1 MKKATF
7 FFLII
12 ATLAT
17 TFYSCKTNTDDLW
30 DSIHQL
36 DERVTSLEELCKQM
50 NGNISSLQ
58 KLVQALQDNNSITKV
73 TPIKEGE
80 KVIGYTISFTK
91 GEPITIYHG
100 EKGEQGDKGDDGATP
115 VITVDQDGETY
126 YWKVN
131 GEWLTDKKGNKIP
144 TTGEDGQDAVSP
156 QLEIRNGRW
165 FLFNGET
172 WTDIGQATGD
182 AGKDGDGFFESVEE
196 KEGYVEFTLPSGT
209 VLTIPK
215 NTLSIVKGIKSISY
229 IPRYDD
235 GKATVVGAS
244 KADSYIELDFEIS
257 PKESADL
264 LVEYDGIVSIQGVY
278 TTIRSRAIDFI
289 QFPVL
294 AISAEDGIL
303 SLKVSGENLDDAFF
317 AGTQGTQ
324 LALKLEDSE
333 STYTSDYIGIV
344 PSLPTYTFTVTYQ
357 TTSPNQTIKIA
368 HDIDAYPI
376 AGAGNRLISIDYGDN
391 TNGISSTH
399 TYTTQGEHTV
409 TFSFVNEVTEI
420 GEHAFEECSQLT
432 GIEYP
437 KNITKISDYA
447 FHKTGII
454 DIIIPNTVTYIG
466 SATFCNCANAK
477 YINIPYNVQFM
488 GIHAFG
494 HATQGEVYIDCDIP
508 SVTSN
513 WTKSIFAWSHIS
525 KITIGRNVKFIGD
538 YAFPQCTQVTKIEY
552 EEGNKL
558 AHIGVGGF
566 GGCSL
571 VEEMPIPESVEFI
584 GEYAFSLCSNLKTF
598 KMVGSGNGNY
608 IVRGNG
614 VLYDETNYALV
625 RYPPKNEAETYEI
638 VMYRDSIAPLAFR
651 DCNNLKTIQLPTR
664 YVNNKM
670 RFGRGS
676 FMDCKNLT
684 TVENFSLTG
693 VTMLSGGDD
702 AIFRGCTSLTSI
714 QLPETLETIG
724 ASAFSDCPLKGEL
737 VIPDNVVNI
746 GASAFEGCT
755 GLTGNLLIPDNVVNI
770 GESAF
775 KGCTGFDGELKLGRN
790 LKTIGES
797 AFYECA
803 NLNGDLVV
811 SDAVESIGNYAFK
824 GCKSLLSGN
833 TLKLGKNLKYIGE
846 RAFDIDLETNGGG
859 ISSYFDKIYCAA
871 PIPPSIDTYSYLYG
885 GILIVPTGCLNAY
898 LGSNWTSMVT
908 SSIGPNIIEEDF

>member
-7 FFLII
+7 FFLVI

-80 KVIGYTISFTK
+80 KVIGYTISFSK

-100 EKGEQGDKGDDGATP
+100 DKGEQGDKGDDGATP

-182 AGKDGDGFFESVEE
+182 AGKDGDSFFESVEE

-215 NTLSIVKGIKSISY
+215 NTLSMVKGIKSVSY

-235 GKATVVGAS
+235 GKATVVGTS

-264 LVEYDGIVSIQGVY
+264 LVKYDGVVSVQGVY

-289 QFPVL
+289 QFPVMT
-294 AISAEDGIL
+294 ISAEDGIL
-303 SLKVSGENLDDAFF
+303 SLKVSGENLDDVFF
-317 AGTQGTQ
+317 AGTQGVQ

-333 STYTSDYIGIV
+333 STYASDYIGIV
-344 PSLPTYTFTVTYQ
+344 PSLPTYTFTATYR
-357 TTSPNQTIKIA
+357 TISSNQTIKIA
-368 HDIDAYPI
+368 NDIDAYPI
-376 AGAGNRLISIDYGDN
+376 AGAGNRLISIDYGDG

-399 TYTTQGEHTV
+399 TYATQGEHTV

-454 DIIIPNTVTYIG
+454 NIIIPNTITYIG
-466 SATFCNCANAK
+466 KSAFEYCTNVE
-477 YINIPYNVQFM
+477 YINIPNSIQTLSSR
-488 GIHAFG
+488 AF
-494 HATQGEVYIDCDIP
+494 ADYTTGELYIDCNIP
-508 SVTSN
+508 SSELVVGQ
-513 WTKSIFAWSHIS
+513 SIFYYSNIS
-525 KITIGRNVKFIGD
+525 KITIGRNVQSIGD
-538 YAFPQCTQVTKIEY
+538 MAFELCQVKTIEY
-552 EEGNKL
+552 EQGNCLKE
-558 AHIGVGGF
+558 IGYGAF
-566 GGCSL
+566 WCPQI
-571 VEEMPIPESVEFI
+571 EEMPIPHSVETI
-584 GEYAFSLCSNLKTF
+584 GDQVFAYCDNLRNFELVSTNNDRNII
-598 KMVGSGNGNY
+598 G
-608 IVRGNG
+608 IRDG
-614 VLYDETNYALV
+614 VLYSNDGDDVTII
-625 RYPPKNEAETYEI
+625 RYPPKLEGKSYNILLGYTA
-638 VMYRDSIAPLAFR
+638 IAGSAFRTCNNLQNISFSTLVHHIGESAFR
-651 DCNNLKTIQLPTR
+651 DC
-664 YVNNKM
+664 
-670 RFGRGS
+670 
-676 FMDCKNLT
+676 KNLSSIEGLSSTKVTTLGWCVFSGCGNLTSIELPT
-684 TVENFSLTG
+684 TVEEIEDGAFEGCKSLTG
-693 VTMLSGGDD
+693 D
-702 AIFRGCTSLTSI
+702 
-714 QLPETLETIG
+714 
-724 ASAFSDCPLKGEL
+724 L
-737 VIPDNVVNI
+737 VIPDNVKTI
-746 GASAFEGCT
+746 GKFAFEGCT
-755 GLTGNLLIPDNVVNI
+755 GFKGKLIIPNSVETIGYAAFKECTGVLKGGKLYLGTGLKQIED
-770 GESAF
+770 SAF
-775 KGCTGFDGELKLGRN
+775 DAG
-790 LKTIGES
+790 
-797 AFYECA
+797 
-803 NLNGDLVV
+803 
-811 SDAVESIGNYAFK
+811 SDDNASVP
-824 GCKSLLSGN
+824 
-833 TLKLGKNLKYIGE
+833 
-846 RAFDIDLETNGGG
+846 
-859 ISSYFDKIYCAA
+859 SSFSKIYCNATVP
-871 PIPPSIDTYSYLYG
+871 PIIGYDYSELG
-885 GILIVPTGCLNAY
+885 CEQLIVPKGCLETYQN
-898 LGSNWTSMVT
+898 SNWAFVSNYITE
-908 SSIGPNIIEEDF
+908 GD

>member
-50 NGNISSLQ
+50 NSNISSLQ

-115 VITVDQDGETY
+115 VITVEQDGETY

-182 AGKDGDGFFESVEE
+182 AGKDGDSFFESVEE

-235 GKATVVGAS
+235 GKATVVGTS

-257 PKESADL
+257 PKESAAL

-278 TTIRSRAIDFI
+278 TTIRSRAINFI

-317 AGTQGTQ
+317 AGTQGAQ

-333 STYTSDYIGIV
+333 STYASDYIGIV
-344 PSLPTYTFTVTYQ
+344 PSLPTYTFTATYK
-357 TTSPNQTIKIA
+357 TTSSNQTIKIA
-368 HDIDAYPI
+368 NDVDAYPI
-376 AGAGNRLISIDYGDN
+376 AGAGNRLISIDYGDG

-399 TYTTQGEHTV
+399 TYATQGEYTV
-409 TFSFVNEVTEI
+409 TFSFVNEVIEI

-432 GIEYP
+432 GIVYS

-454 DIIIPNTVTYIG
+454 NIIIPNTVTYIG
-466 SATFCNCANAK
+466 ESAFEECVNVE
-477 YINIPYNVQFM
+477 YINIPNSIQTLSSR
-488 GIHAFG
+488 AF
-494 HATQGEVYIDCDIP
+494 AYRTTGELYIDCDIP
-508 SVTSN
+508 SYQFGGINDMSSYWESVFYWNNITKIVIGKN
-513 WTKSIFAWSHIS
+513 VKSI
-525 KITIGRNVKFIGD
+525 GD
-538 YAFPQCTQVTKIEY
+538 WAFSSCNQVRTIEY
-552 EEGNKL
+552 EDGTQLEN
-558 AHIGVGGF
+558 IGYGAF
-566 GGCSL
+566 QCPL
-571 VEEMPIPESVEFI
+571 VEEMPIPSSLKNI
-584 GEYAFSLCSNLKTF
+584 GEHAFALCSGLKSY
-598 KMVGSGNGNY
+598 KMIGDGNNTGDKRFA
-608 IVRGNG
+608 VTDGM
-614 VLYDETNYALV
+614 LYSYDKINTTLIA
-625 RYPPKNEAETYEI
+625 YPPKKEDKQYTIPHGYTI
-638 VMYRDSIAPLAFR
+638 IGSSAFR
-651 DCNNLKTIQLPTR
+651 ECNNLAYISIPPQVNSIEEHAFYGCENLSEISGLEWCPITILRDAT
-664 YVNNKM
+664 
-670 RFGRGS
+670 FSG
-676 FMDCKNLT
+676 CKK
-684 TVENFSLTG
+684 
-693 VTMLSGGDD
+693 
-702 AIFRGCTSLTSI
+702 LTSI
-714 QLPETLETIG
+714 QLPNTIKEIG
-724 ASAFSDCPLKGEL
+724 DNVFENCSSLKGNL
-737 VIPDNVVNI
+737 IIPNDVKSI
-746 GASAFEGCT
+746 GTGAFR
-755 GLTGNLLIPDNVVNI
+755 
-770 GESAF
+770 
-775 KGCTGFDGELKLGRN
+775 GCTGFDGELKLSDN
-790 LKTIGES
+790 LQTIGEY
-797 AFYECA
+797 AFMGCS
-803 NLNGDLVV
+803 NLDGNLVIP
-811 SDAVESIGNYAFK
+811 DAVENIGYMAFK
-824 GCKSLLSGN
+824 GCTKILEGN
-833 TLKLGKNLKYIGE
+833 ELRLGKGLKQIGD
-846 RAFDIDLETNGGG
+846 RAFDVGSDDNASVP
-859 ISSYFDKIYCAA
+859 SSFCKIYCSTTVP
-871 PIPPSIDTYSYLYG
+871 PIINYSDLNCEQ
-885 GILIVPTGCLNAY
+885 LIVPKGCLEAY
-898 LGSNWTSMVT
+898 QNSNWNNVS
-908 SSIGPNIIEEDF
+908 GNIIEGD

>member
-1 MKKATF
+1 MKKVTF
-7 FFLII
+7 FFLVI
-12 ATLAT
+12 ATLIT
-17 TFYSCKTNTDDLW
+17 SFYSCKTNTDDLW

-36 DERVTSLEELCKQM
+36 DGRVTSLEELCKQM

-115 VITVDQDGETY
+115 VITVEQDGETY

-144 TTGEDGQDAVSP
+144 TTGENGQDAVSP

-182 AGKDGDGFFESVEE
+182 AGKDGDSFFESVEE

-235 GKATVVGAS
+235 GKATVVGTS

-257 PKESADL
+257 PKESAAL

-278 TTIRSRAIDFI
+278 TTIRSRAINFI

-317 AGTQGTQ
+317 AGTQGAQ

-333 STYTSDYIGIV
+333 STYASDYIGIV

-376 AGAGNRLISIDYGDN
+376 AGAGNRLISIDYGDG

-420 GEHAFEECSQLT
+420 GEHAFEKCSQLT

-437 KNITKISDYA
+437 KSITKISDWA

-454 DIIIPNTVTYIG
+454 DIIIPNTVVYIG
-466 SATFCNCANAK
+466 KSAFEYCTNVE
-477 YINIPYNVQFM
+477 YINIPNSIQTLSSR
-488 GIHAFG
+488 AF
-494 HATQGEVYIDCDIP
+494 AYYTTGELYIDCNIP
-508 SVTSN
+508 SSELIVGQ
-513 WTKSIFAWSHIS
+513 SIFYYSNIS
-525 KITIGRNVKFIGD
+525 KITIGRNVQSIGD
-538 YAFPQCTQVTKIEY
+538 MAFELCQVKTIEY
-552 EEGNKL
+552 EQGNCLKE
-558 AHIGVGGF
+558 IGYGAF
-566 GGCSL
+566 WCPQI
-571 VEEMPIPESVEFI
+571 EEVPIPHSVETI
-584 GEYAFSLCSNLKTF
+584 GDQVFAYCDNLRNFELVSTNNDKNII
-598 KMVGSGNGNY
+598 G
-608 IVRGNG
+608 IRDG
-614 VLYDETNYALV
+614 VLYSNDGDDVTII
-625 RYPPKNEAETYEI
+625 RYPPKLEGKSYNILLGYTA
-638 VMYRDSIAPLAFR
+638 IAGSAFRTCNNLQNISFSTLVHHIGESAFR
-651 DCNNLKTIQLPTR
+651 DC
-664 YVNNKM
+664 
-670 RFGRGS
+670 
-676 FMDCKNLT
+676 KNLSLIEGLSSTKVT
-684 TVENFSLTG
+684 TLGWCVFS
-693 VTMLSGGDD
+693 
-702 AIFRGCTSLTSI
+702 GCKSLVSI
-714 QLPETLETIG
+714 QLPENIKIIG
-724 ASAFSDCPLKGEL
+724 E
-737 VIPDNVVNI
+737 NV
-746 GASAFEGCT
+746 FEGCEE
-755 GLTGNLLIPDNVVNI
+755 LNNFMIPNTLEEI
-770 GESAF
+770 GDRAF
-775 KGCTGFDGELKLGRN
+775 KGCARLLTSKAELLLSQN
-790 LKTIGES
+790 LK
-797 AFYECA
+797 
-803 NLNGDLVV
+803 
-811 SDAVESIGNYAFK
+811 SIGYESFNPLIEA
-824 GCKSLLSGN
+824 N
-833 TLKLGKNLKYIGE
+833 TLSNS
-846 RAFDIDLETNGGG
+846 FF
-859 ISSYFDKIYCAA
+859 SKIYCSATV
-871 PIPPSIDTYSYLYG
+871 PPTIDNNSCLSCEQ
-885 GILIVPTGCLNAY
+885 LIVPKGCLETYQN
-898 LGSNWTSMVT
+898 SNWASVSNYITE
-908 SSIGPNIIEEDF
+908 GD

>member
-7 FFLII
+7 FFLVI
-12 ATLAT
+12 ATLTT

-36 DERVTSLEELCKQM
+36 DGRVTSLEELCKQM

-100 EKGEQGDKGDDGATP
+100 EKGEQGDKGDDGTTP

-182 AGKDGDGFFESVEE
+182 AGKDGDSFFESVEE

-209 VLTIPK
+209 VLTIPR

-235 GKATVVGAS
+235 GKATVVGTS

-257 PKESADL
+257 PKESAAL
-264 LVEYDGIVSIQGVY
+264 LVEYDGIVSVQGVY
-278 TTIRSRAIDFI
+278 TTIRTRAIDFI

-294 AISAEDGIL
+294 SISAENGIL

-317 AGTQGTQ
+317 AGTQGAQ

-333 STYTSDYIGIV
+333 STYASDYIGIV

-454 DIIIPNTVTYIG
+454 NIIIPNTVTYIG
-466 SATFCNCANAK
+466 ESAFSSCANSE
-477 YINIPYNVQFM
+477 YINIPSNVQFM
-488 GIHAFG
+488 GIQA
-494 HATQGEVYIDCDIP
+494 
-508 SVTSN
+508 
-513 WTKSIFAWSHIS
+513 FAWSTKGELYVDCNISSVNNHQYWESSFAYSCIS
-525 KITIGRNVKFIGD
+525 KIIIGKNVKSIGNC
-538 YAFPQCTQVTKIEY
+538 AFTECKQVQIVEY
-552 EEGNKL
+552 EEGNEL
-558 AHIGVGGF
+558 ESIGWGAF
-566 GGCSL
+566 GCPF
-571 VEEMPIPESVEFI
+571 VEEMPVPRSVKVI
-584 GEYAFSLCSNLKTF
+584 GEYPFALCSGLKAF
-598 KMVGSGNGNY
+598 KMVGSGNGDY
-608 IVRGNG
+608 IVRDDILCVNLDG
-614 VLYDETNYALV
+614 TIV
-625 RYPPKNEAETYEI
+625 RYPPLKEGSYCDI
-638 VMYRDSIAPLAFR
+638 RGVKGIAKGAFR
-651 DCNNLKTIQLPTR
+651 DCINLEEIA
-664 YVNNKM
+664 VNSSSEPM
-670 RFGRGS
+670 IIGREAFDG
-676 FMDCKNLT
+676 CKNLVTVTGFESTNPTLDMTFNGCEKLTSIELPT
-684 TVENFSLTG
+684 TVEEIGYGTFQGCKSLTG
-693 VTMLSGGDD
+693 DL
-702 AIFRGCTSLTSI
+702 I
-714 QLPETLETIG
+714 
-724 ASAFSDCPLKGEL
+724 
-737 VIPDNVVNI
+737 IPDNVKTI
-746 GASAFEGCT
+746 GESAFEGCT
-755 GLTGNLLIPDNVVNI
+755 GFKGKLIIPNSVETI
-770 GESAF
+770 RYRAF
-775 KGCTGFDGELKLGRN
+775 KECIGVLKGGELYLGTG
-790 LKTIGES
+790 LKQIE
-797 AFYECA
+797 
-803 NLNGDLVV
+803 D
-811 SDAVESIGNYAFK
+811 
-824 GCKSLLSGN
+824 
-833 TLKLGKNLKYIGE
+833 
-846 RAFDIDLETNGGG
+846 RAFDAGSDDNASV
-859 ISSYFDKIYCAA
+859 SSSFCKIYCSTTVP
-871 PIPPSIDTYSYLYG
+871 PIINYSDLNCEQ
-885 GILIVPTGCLNAY
+885 LIVPKGCLETYQN
-898 LGSNWTSMVT
+898 SNWAFVSNYITE
-908 SSIGPNIIEEDF
+908 GD

>member
-7 FFLII
+7 FFLVI
-12 ATLAT
+12 ATLTT

-100 EKGEQGDKGDDGATP
+100 EKGEQGDKGDDGTTP

-182 AGKDGDGFFESVEE
+182 AGKDGDSFFESVEE

-215 NTLSIVKGIKSISY
+215 NTLSIVKGIKSVSY

-235 GKATVVGAS
+235 GKASVSGTS
-244 KADSYIELDFEIS
+244 KADSYIKLDFEIS

-264 LVEYDGIVSIQGVY
+264 LVKYDGVVSVQGIY
-278 TTIRSRAIDFI
+278 TTIRTRAIDFI

-294 AISAEDGIL
+294 SISAENGIL

-317 AGTQGTQ
+317 AGTQGAQ

-333 STYTSDYIGIV
+333 STYASDYIGIV
-344 PSLPTYTFTVTYQ
+344 PSLPTYTFTATYQ

-376 AGAGNRLISIDYGDN
+376 AGAANRLISIDYGDG
-391 TNGISSTH
+391 TNGTSSTH
-399 TYTTQGEHTV
+399 TYAAQGEHTV

-420 GEHAFEECSQLT
+420 GEHAFKECSQLT

-437 KNITKISDYA
+437 KNITKISDKA

-454 DIIIPNTVTYIG
+454 DIIIPNTVTHIG
-466 SATFCNCANAK
+466 KSAFEEC
-477 YINIPYNVQFM
+477 INVKRINVPNSIKNL
-488 GIHAFG
+488 GSRAF
-494 HATQGEVYIDCDIP
+494 AYRTTGELYIDCDIP
-508 SVTSN
+508 S
-513 WTKSIFAWSHIS
+513 
-525 KITIGRNVKFIGD
+525 
-538 YAFPQCTQVTKIEY
+538 YQ
-552 EEGNKL
+552 
-558 AHIGVGGF
+558 F
-566 GGCSL
+566 GG
-571 VEEMPIPESVEFI
+571 I
-584 GEYAFSLCSNLKTF
+584 N
-598 KMVGSGNGNY
+598 
-608 IVRGNG
+608 
-614 VLYDETNYALV
+614 
-625 RYPPKNEAETYEI
+625 
-638 VMYRDSIAPLAFR
+638 
-651 DCNNLKTIQLPTR
+651 
-664 YVNNKM
+664 
-670 RFGRGS
+670 
-676 FMDCKNLT
+676 
-684 TVENFSLTG
+684 
-693 VTMLSGGDD
+693 
-702 AIFRGCTSLTSI
+702 
-714 QLPETLETIG
+714 
-724 ASAFSDCPLKGEL
+724 
-737 VIPDNVVNI
+737 
-746 GASAFEGCT
+746 
-755 GLTGNLLIPDNVVNI
+755 
-770 GESAF
+770 
-775 KGCTGFDGELKLGRN
+775 
-790 LKTIGES
+790 
-797 AFYECA
+797 
-803 NLNGDLVV
+803 
-811 SDAVESIGNYAFK
+811 
-824 GCKSLLSGN
+824 
-833 TLKLGKNLKYIGE
+833 
-846 RAFDIDLETNGGG
+846 
-859 ISSYFDKIYCAA
+859 
-871 PIPPSIDTYSYLYG
+871 
-885 GILIVPTGCLNAY
+885 
-898 LGSNWTSMVT
+898 
-908 SSIGPNIIEEDF
+908 

>member
-100 EKGEQGDKGDDGATP
+100 EKGEQGDKGDDGTTP
-115 VITVDQDGETY
+115 IITVDQDGETY

-144 TTGEDGQDAVSP
+144 TTGEDGQDAISP

-182 AGKDGDGFFESVEE
+182 AGKDGDSFFESVEE

-215 NTLSIVKGIKSISY
+215 NTLSIVKGIKSVSY
-229 IPRYDD
+229 IPRYND
-235 GKATVVGAS
+235 GKASVLGTS

-264 LVEYDGIVSIQGVY
+264 LVKYDGVVSVQGVY

-294 AISAEDGIL
+294 SISAEDGIL
-303 SLKVSGENLDDAFF
+303 SLKVSGENLDDVFF
-317 AGTQGTQ
+317 AGTQGVQ

-333 STYTSDYIGIV
+333 STYASDYIGIV
-344 PSLPTYTFTVTYQ
+344 PSLPTYTFTATYK
-357 TTSPNQTIKIA
+357 TTSSNQTIKIA
-368 HDIDAYPI
+368 NDIDAYPI
-376 AGAGNRLISIDYGDN
+376 AGAGNRLISIDYGDGIS
-391 TNGISSTH
+391 GISSTH
-399 TYTTQGEHTV
+399 TYATQGEYTV

-420 GEHAFEECSQLT
+420 GGHAFEECSQLT

-437 KNITKISDYA
+437 KNVTKINDKA
-447 FHKTGII
+447 FYGTGLIN
-454 DIIIPNTVTYIG
+454 IIIPNTLTYIG
-466 SATFCNCANAK
+466 LSAFSSCANSE
-477 YINIPYNVQFM
+477 YISIPNSVQFM
-488 GIHAFG
+488 GSQAFG
-494 HATQGEVYIDCDIP
+494 WSTKGELYVDCNIP
-508 SVTSN
+508 SVSN
-513 WTKSIFAWSHIS
+513 NYDYYNSAFYNSNIS
-525 KITIGRNVKFIGD
+525 KVVIGKNVKSLGACSFGD
-538 YAFPQCTQVTKIEY
+538 CKQVRIIEY
-552 EEGNKL
+552 EEGNRL
-558 AHIGVGGF
+558 ENIGYGAF
-566 GGCSL
+566 MCPL

-614 VLYDETNYALV
+614 VLYDEINYALV

-638 VMYRDSIAPLAFR
+638 VMFRDSIAPLAFR
-651 DCNNLKTIQLPTR
+651 DCNNLKTVQLPTR
-664 YVNNKM
+664 YLNNKM

-702 AIFRGCTSLTSI
+702 AIFRGCVSLSSI
-714 QLPETLETIG
+714 QLPEILETIG
-724 ASAFSDCPLKGEL
+724 DDAFSGYPLKGEL
-737 VIPDNVVNI
+737 IIPSSVVNI
-746 GASAFEGCT
+746 GARAFEGCT
-755 GLTGNLLIPDNVVNI
+755 NLTGNLLIPDNVVNI
-770 GESAF
+770 GEGAF
-775 KGCTGFDGELKLGRN
+775 KGCTGFDGN
-790 LKTIGES
+790 LQFGKNLETINTNAFRGCVNFKGNIVIPDAVKTIG
-797 AFYECA
+797 
-803 NLNGDLVV
+803 
-811 SDAVESIGNYAFK
+811 DAAFK
-824 GCKSLLSGN
+824 GCANLLTNNGE
-833 TLKLGKNLKYIGE
+833 LVLGKNLKFIGYG
-846 RAFDIDLETNGGG
+846 AFST
-859 ISSYFDKIYCAA
+859 SSEENDNSRVFFNKIYCT
-871 PIPPSIDTYSYLYG
+871 PIVPPIIDNSSLG
-885 GILIVPTGCLNAY
+885 CRELIVPRGY
-898 LGSNWTSMVT
+898 LDIYKKSDWAIYVSGYLTESY
-908 SSIGPNIIEEDF
+908 